1 MYDTNYTC
9 TYNKSDIFLK
19 EEEVILSE
27 EDKEDIREELYRQ
40 DLLNIFNLEE
50 YDGKLI
56 DEKMQSLYEK
66 LKSCEFLVNCM
77 SELAAKWLTNDKV
90 VGLMILF
97 SFDYMHAAHIC
108 ICEYLVSG
116 KISHDNETL
125 LTDLL

>member
-19 EEEVILSE
+19 EEEDTLSE
-27 EDKEDIREELYRQ
+27 SDKEDIREELYRK

-66 LKSCEFLVNCM
+66 LKSCEFLLNCM
-77 SELAAKWLTNDKV
+77 SELASKWLTNDII

-97 SFDYMHAAHIC
+97 SFDNMHAAHIC
-108 ICEYLVSG
+108 ICEYLESG
-116 KISHDNETL
+116 KISDDNERL

>member
-9 TYNKSDIFLK
+9 TYNKSDLFLK
-19 EEEVILSE
+19 EEEDTLSE
-27 EDKEDIREELYRQ
+27 SDKEDIREELYRK

-66 LKSCEFLVNCM
+66 LNSCKFLVNCM
-77 SELAAKWLTNDKV
+77 SELAANWLTNDKV
-90 VGLMILF
+90 VGLMILY
-97 SFDYMHAAHIC
+97 SYDYMHAAHIC
-108 ICEYLVSG
+108 ICEYLESG
-116 KISHDNETL
+116 KISDDNERL

>member
-19 EEEVILSE
+19 EEEDTLSE
-27 EDKEDIREELYRQ
+27 SDKEDIREELYRK

-77 SELAAKWLTNDKV
+77 SELAAKWLTNDII

-108 ICEYLVSG
+108 ICEYLESG
-116 KISHDNETL
+116 KISDDNERL

>member
-1 MYDTNYTC
+1 MYNTTYIC
-9 TYNKSDIFLK
+9 TYNRSDLFLK
-19 EEEVILSE
+19 EEEDKLDNE
-27 EDKEDIREELYRQ
+27 EKDGVREELYRQ
-40 DLLNIFNLEE
+40 DFLNIFNLEE

-77 SELAAKWLTNDKV
+77 SELAAKWLTNDII

-97 SFDYMHAAHIC
+97 SFDNMHVAHIC
-108 ICEYLVSG
+108 ICEYLESG
-116 KISHDNETL
+116 KISDDNERL

>member
-1 MYDTNYTC
+1 MYNTNYTC

-19 EEEVILSE
+19 EEEDTLSE
-27 EDKEDIREELYRQ
+27 SDKEDIREELYRQ

-77 SELAAKWLTNDKV
+77 SELASKWLTNDII

-97 SFDYMHAAHIC
+97 SFDNMHAAHIC
-108 ICEYLVSG
+108 ICEYLESG
-116 KISHDNETL
+116 KISDDNERL

>member
-19 EEEVILSE
+19 EEEDTLSE
-27 EDKEDIREELYRQ
+27 SDKEDIREELYRK

-77 SELAAKWLTNDKV
+77 SELASKWLTNDII

-97 SFDYMHAAHIC
+97 SFDNMHAAHIC
-108 ICEYLVSG
+108 ICEYLESG
-116 KISHDNETL
+116 KISDDNERL

>member
-19 EEEVILSE
+19 EEEDTLSE
-27 EDKEDIREELYRQ
+27 SDKEDIREELYRK

-77 SELAAKWLTNDKV
+77 SELASKWLTNDII

-97 SFDYMHAAHIC
+97 SFDNMHAAHIC
-108 ICEYLVSG
+108 ICEYLESG
-116 KISHDNETL
+116 KISDDNETL